1 MRLVFMGTPAF
12 ALPSL
17 ERIHRDGHEIA
28 SVVTNPDKPSGRG
41 RKLKPPEVKQ
51 LAKELNLDT
60 IQPRKLSDPVLVEKL
75 TELQPELFVVV
86 AFRILPKKLLK
97 IPSFGSVNLHA
108 SLLPKYRGAA
118 PINWAIINGETETG
132 VTTFLIKPKVDTGD
146 ILLQRKYPIAPD
158 DTYGELYERLSHFG
172 ADLLSNTLELIEKNR
187 ISPVSQNEGEV
198 TRAPKITRD
207 ICRLDFARPADEVAN
222 LIRGLSPKPAAFTF
236 FRGKEIK
243 IVRAQYTD
251 VRVSGEI
258 PGTVKV
264 NRNIKELMVACADTF
279 IKLKELQPEGKKVMT
294 SAEFINGYQPQD
306 GEMMGDSIN

>member
-1 MRLVFMGTPAF
+1 MGTPTF

-41 RKLKPPEVKQ
+41 RKLKSPEVKR
-51 LAKELNLDT
+51 LAEELNLHT
-60 IQPRKLSDPVLVEKL
+60 IQPHKLSDPVLVEKL

-158 DTYGELYERLSHFG
+158 VTYGELYEELSHIG
-172 ADLLSNTLELIEKNR
+172 ADLMSDTLELIEKNR
-187 ISPVSQNEGEV
+187 ISPVSQNEEEV

-207 ICRLDFARPADEVAN
+207 VCSLDFSKPAGEVAN

-236 FRGKEIK
+236 YRGMEIK
-243 IVRAQYTD
+243 IIRAQYTD
-251 VRVSGEI
+251 VGVSGEM
-258 PGTVKV
+258 PGTIKV
-264 NRNIKELMVACADTF
+264 NRNIKELMVSCADTF
-279 IKLKELQPEGKKVMT
+279 IKLNELQPEGKRAIT

-306 GEMMGDSIN
+306 GEMMGDSID